1 MGIVQQISAWFIRPV
16 TILSID
22 FNKPWWDIF
31 FQQKRLMLLT
41 IIYLLINEPLVTLM
55 PVAFGWALETQS
67 YHNLLLVGIGYLLLE
82 FLALFMYYPTSQKLY
97 NQTHDSFHYNA
108 FRHLLTIDPIFHVQ
122 RPSGMILGKIKR
134 TTNAYLELELAIVA
148 ELVPFI
154 IQIATVIIASILV
167 SVTFGL
173 IVTVCI
179 AFLSVI
185 YCLTVIR
192 TTAALEVEANRQDD
206 MANQISTESLIQ
218 VNFIRA
224 SFASNEMRERIFQKH
239 QKLVWL
245 QTLLWM
251 LYNLITSCF
260 ALFYYLSCALIAG
273 ILIYFIKQGNI
284 SPVFAAT
291 LMFTYFQGT
300 SDVFSMDKTLK
311 TMIKSYR
318 LIKDFYSFIRVFGE
332 QTYPVFLED
341 LEKKVTIPL
350 KQTININFEKITF
363 AYPHQPPLFEHV
375 SVKLEMPS
383 EGNNKLFGIIGPSG
397 VGKTTFISILGGQLK
412 PHSGSVTINRINIYS
427 IDDAIRRT
435 LIALQGQMATSFQG
449 TLRYNL
455 LFGLPD
461 SYSPTDESLIQLLN
475 NVGLWKLFLEKE
487 GLKTEIGESG
497 LNLSGGQRQRLNF
510 ANLYLRAKYYK
521 PMLILI
527 DEPTS
532 SLDEISERALTIM
545 INELARNSITFV
557 IAHRLKT
564 LQEAHA
570 LLDFSLLAPGKQL
583 EFYTADELMK
593 KSDYYQKLV
602 AGKASIEN

>member
-1 MGIVQQISAWFIRPV
+1 M
-16 TILSID
+16 
-22 FNKPWWDIF
+22 K
-31 FQQKRLMLLT
+31 
-41 IIYLLINEPLVTLM
+41 
-55 PVAFGWALETQS
+55 
-67 YHNLLLVGIGYLLLE
+67 
-82 FLALFMYYPTSQKLY
+82 
-97 NQTHDSFHYNA
+97 
-108 FRHLLTIDPIFHVQ
+108 
-122 RPSGMILGKIKR
+122 
-134 TTNAYLELELAIVA
+134 
-148 ELVPFI
+148 
-154 IQIATVIIASILV
+154 
-167 SVTFGL
+167 
-173 IVTVCI
+173 
-179 AFLSVI
+179 
-185 YCLTVIR
+185 
-192 TTAALEVEANRQDD
+192 
-206 MANQISTESLIQ
+206 
-218 VNFIRA
+218 
-224 SFASNEMRERIFQKH
+224 
-239 QKLVWL
+239 
-245 QTLLWM
+245 
-251 LYNLITSCF
+251 F